1 MPPLAG
7 PRISSPGPA
16 AQTRAPCGQRGASVL
31 VSKRALRAAERALRK
46 PRGSPSRYGRGPGPV
61 PADSHHCGALTP
73 ALPTV
78 GVETALPG
86 ATPAPGLVQGATPQC
101 PPAKEPDLPGGWGP
115 ERARPEAATLPA
127 TMSSGRTARALEPDP
142 TVPGDGER
150 QPWPRA
156 ARALVQRPVLSR
168 SPRGSRR
175 SRGCR
180 PRVTSPRCGRR
191 LGVRR
196 VCGSGGPWVCAAC
209 APLRKATHAGRDSD
223 GLATSQ

>member
-16 AQTRAPCGQRGASVL
+16 AQTRAPCGRRGASVL

-46 PRGSPSRYGRGPGPV
+46 PRGSPSRHGRGPGPV

-86 ATPAPGLVQGATPQC
+86 ATLAPGLVQGATPQC

-115 ERARPEAATLPA
+115 ERARPEAAKLPA
-127 TMSSGRTARALEPDP
+127 TMSSGRTARPGARPDS
-142 TVPGDGER
+142 
-150 QPWPRA
+150 PWGRRA
-156 ARALVQRPVLSR
+156 AAVATCRAGPGPASRPLPVPARVASEQRLPSSR
-168 SPRGSRR
+168 HVAALRAAARRPACVWKRGAV
-175 SRGCR
+175 G
-180 PRVTSPRCGRR
+180 
-191 LGVRR
+191 LRR
-196 VCGSGGPWVCAAC
+196 VRPAAEGHTRR
-209 APLRKATHAGRDSD
+209 A
-223 GLATSQ
+223 

>member
-1 MPPLAG
+1 M
-7 PRISSPGPA
+7 
-16 AQTRAPCGQRGASVL
+16 L

-46 PRGSPSRYGRGPGPV
+46 PRGSPSRHGRGPGPV
-61 PADSHHCGALTP
+61 PADSRHCGALTP

-115 ERARPEAATLPA
+115 ERARPEAAKLPA
-127 TMSSGRTARALEPDP
+127 TMSSGRTARPGARPDSP
-142 TVPGDGER
+142 WGRRAAGR

-209 APLRKATHAGRDSD
+209 APLRKATRTGRDSD